1 MNKRLGFLIASAF
14 VLISSVSLVWN
25 NTVITKQHSTQPNTS
40 QHTSSGLS
48 LPVNQSQIL
57 KDWAKRQES
66 FTNTEALRKAF
77 PHTVKIPTTSSVFT
91 QVYLTRGDSPENTE
105 IHMFDANGA
114 TGIQLHIYQ
123 FDGKPKF
130 QEWVNQEIK
139 EKEEGIYK
147 ADKLPTIINFNGSD
161 ALAIE
166 PGYNLVFNEKQPR
179 PGVLSWWD
187 NGIIYE
193 LYGTFGES
201 GTSVDQLIQIAN
213 SFQ

>member
-1 MNKRLGFLIASAF
+1 MNKRLGFLIVSAF
-14 VLISSVSLVWN
+14 VLMFSVSLVWN
-25 NTVITKQHSTQPNTS
+25 NAVITKQHSTQPNTS
-40 QHTSSGLS
+40 QHTSPGLS
-48 LPVNQSQIL
+48 LPLTSSQIFE
-57 KDWAKRQES
+57 DWAKRQES

-77 PHTVKIPTTSSVFT
+77 PHTVKLPTTSGVFN
-91 QVYLTRGDSPENTE
+91 QVYLSRGNSPKDTA

-114 TGIQLHIYQ
+114 TGIQLHIFQ
-123 FDGKPKF
+123 SDTKPDF
-130 QEWVNQEIK
+130 QAWVNQIIK
-139 EKEEGIYK
+139 EKEEGIDK

-179 PGVLSWWD
+179 PGVLSWSD
-187 NGIIYE
+187 NGILYE